1 MITTATNA
9 SSNSLATAADRTI
22 DSARAQAGNALHT
35 ASDKVQALTDTL
47 EPQLDRL
54 SSKAKAMAHQGM
66 DMAVHAKEKA
76 EQSLTHYSEATSR
89 YVSEKPVQSMVMA
102 AAAGAALAWLFAA
115 AVRRN

>member
-1 MITTATNA
+1 MITSATN
-9 SSNSLATAADRTI
+9 SSSDSLTNSAERTI
-22 DSARAQAGNALHT
+22 DSARAQAGNVLHT
-35 ASDKVQALTDTL
+35 ASEKVQALTETL

-54 SSKAKAMAHQGM
+54 SSKAKSMANQGM

-76 EQSLTHYSEATSR
+76 ERTLTHYSDATGR

>member
-1 MITTATNA
+1 MITSATN
-9 SSNSLATAADRTI
+9 SSADSLTTSAERTI
-22 DSARAQAGNALHT
+22 DSARAQAGHALHT
-35 ASDKVQALTDTL
+35 ASEKVHALTETL

-54 SSKAKAMAHQGM
+54 SDKAKALANQGV

-76 EQSLTHYSEATSR
+76 EQSLAHYSNATSR